1 MKKDLAIKE
10 LKSSFLS
17 VEKDIGTII
26 NKLFIESRPY
36 SDMLK
41 RLLMINTKDCL
52 ENQTDICRELISST
66 SVKDLKEKGYI
77 RIIPK
82 LDFGEHEEVKSYIL
96 ITMDNF
102 TPNAENPEFRDCTI
116 TFDVICHTKYSD
128 LGDYRIRPL
137 KICGYIDGILD
148 KTRLSGI
155 GILNF
160 VGANQLILNE
170 ELQGYTLMY
179 RAVHGSDDTLTEE
192 EDESYGS

>member
-52 ENQTDICRELISST
+52 ENQTDVCRELISST

-82 LDFGEHEEVKSYIL
+82 LDFGEHEAVKSYIL

>member
-52 ENQTDICRELISST
+52 ENQTDVCRELISST

-82 LDFGEHEEVKSYIL
+82 FNLGEHEEVKSYIL
-96 ITMDNF
+96 ITMNHF
-102 TPNAENPEFRDCTI
+102 TPNAKNPEFRDCTI
-116 TFDVICHTKYSD
+116 SFDVVCHTKYSD

-137 KICGYIDGILD
+137 KICGYIDGILN

-155 GILNF
+155 GVLNF
-160 VGANQLILNE
+160 IGANQLVLSP
-170 ELQGYTLMY
+170 ELQGYTLTY
-179 RAVHGSDDTLTEE
+179 IAVHGSDDTLTEE
-192 EDESYGS
+192 EDKSYGS

>member
-52 ENQTDICRELISST
+52 ENQTDVCRELISST
-66 SVKDLKEKGYI
+66 SVRDLKEKGYI

>member
-52 ENQTDICRELISST
+52 ENQTDVCRELISKT

-160 VGANQLILNE
+160 VGANQLILSE

-192 EDESYGS
+192 EEESYGS

>member
-52 ENQTDICRELISST
+52 ENQTDVCRELISST

-102 TPNAENPEFRDCTI
+102 TPNTENPEFRDCTI

-192 EDESYGS
+192 EDESYGG

>member
-1 MKKDLAIKE
+1 MKKDLAIKQ

-52 ENQTDICRELISST
+52 ENQTDVCKELISNT
-66 SVKDLKEKGYI
+66 SVKDLKEKGYL
-77 RIIPK
+77 RIIPR
-82 LDFGEHEEVKSYIL
+82 FNFEEYEEAKSYIL
-96 ITMDNF
+96 ITMNDF

-116 TFDVICHTKYSD
+116 SFDVICHTKYSD

-137 KICGYIDGILD
+137 KICGYIDGILN

-160 VGANQLILNE
+160 VGANHLILSP
-170 ELQGYTLMY
+170 ELQGYTLTY

>member
-1 MKKDLAIKE
+1 MKKDLASKQ

-52 ENQTDICRELISST
+52 ENQTDVCRELISST

-160 VGANQLILNE
+160 VGANQLILSE

>member
-52 ENQTDICRELISST
+52 ENQTDVCRELISST

-137 KICGYIDGILD
+137 KICGYIDGILN

-192 EDESYGS
+192 EDESYGG

>member
-52 ENQTDICRELISST
+52 ENQTDVCRELISKT

>member
-52 ENQTDICRELISST
+52 ENQTDVCRELISST

-102 TPNAENPEFRDCTI
+102 TPNTENPEFRDCTI

>member
-52 ENQTDICRELISST
+52 ENQTDACRELISST

-137 KICGYIDGILD
+137 KICGYIDGILN

>member
-52 ENQTDICRELISST
+52 ENQTDVCRELISKT

-102 TPNAENPEFRDCTI
+102 TPNAENPEFRDCTLS
-116 TFDVICHTKYSD
+116 FDVICHTKYSD
-128 LGDYRIRPL
+128 LGDYRIRPW

-160 VGANQLILNE
+160 VGANQLILSE

>member
-10 LKSSFLS
+10 LQSSFLS

-52 ENQTDICRELISST
+52 ENQTDVCRELISST
-66 SVKDLKEKGYI
+66 YVKDLKEKGYI

-102 TPNAENPEFRDCTI
+102 TPNTENPEFRDCTI

>member
-52 ENQTDICRELISST
+52 ENQTDVCRELISKT

-179 RAVHGSDDTLTEE
+179 RAVHGSDDILTEE

>member
-1 MKKDLAIKE
+1 MKKDLAIKQ

-52 ENQTDICRELISST
+52 ENQTDVCRELIANT

-179 RAVHGSDDTLTEE
+179 RAVHGSDDKLTDE
-192 EDESYGS
+192 EDKS